1 VVNLPKQKNILMS
14 LSLYIIKRYVF
25 SKKDSKNLSLF
36 SIIAISGIAI
46 GVTVLI
52 IALSVLKGFEK
63 ILTEKLINL
72 DSHIQITGFSNNPL
86 PDYSITKPEIE
97 ALIEGEY
104 DQIKPYVLSLAIVKH
119 KRINEGIT
127 IKGVFPEYF
136 DGLSSYVVING
147 KSLLENSAN
156 KKEIIIGKTLANKLK
171 AKVGD
176 EITVFALK
184 ENKIPDV
191 NNPPAIEKFLIT
203 GVFQSG
209 LAKYDNTFAYV
220 NIKTAQNVF
229 GLKGKIN
236 GYEIKIH
243 DVSKIDS
250 ISNILQ
256 ENLRYPHYVRTVY
269 QIYKHIFTWI
279 DLQKK
284 PIPIVLGLIII
295 VAVFNIISTL
305 LMIVLEKM
313 NSVGALKSMGATRKQ
328 IIRIFLYQGI
338 FLGLIGIIIGNLLAY
353 FLLMIQ
359 IKFNIITLPAE
370 IYFTSTV
377 PILIEASTFILVS
390 VIAFILSIASSFL
403 PSYIASRLNPVS
415 TLRFA

>member
-1 VVNLPKQKNILMS
+1 MS
-14 LSLYIIKRYVF
+14 LSLYIIKKYIF

-36 SIIAISGIAI
+36 SFIAISGIAI

-86 PDYSITKPEIE
+86 PDYNITQPEIE
-97 ALIEGEY
+97 GLIDGEY
-104 DQIKPYVLSLAIVKH
+104 NQIKPYVLNLAIVKH

-127 IKGVFPEYF
+127 IKGVSPEYLN
-136 DGLSSYVVING
+136 GLSSYVILNG
-147 KSLLENSAN
+147 EYLLENGENN
-156 KKEIIIGKTLANKLK
+156 KNIVIGKTLANKLR
-171 AKVGD
+171 ANVGD
-176 EITVFALK
+176 EITIFALK

-191 NNPPAIEKFLIT
+191 NNPPAIEKFRIT
-203 GVFQSG
+203 GIFQSG

-229 GLKGKIN
+229 GLKEKIN
-236 GYEIKIH
+236 GYEIKIN

-250 ISNILQ
+250 LANVLQ

-313 NSVGALKSMGATRKQ
+313 NSVGTLKSLGATRKQ
-328 IIRIFLYQGI
+328 IINIFLFQGL
-338 FLGLIGIIIGNLLAY
+338 FLGFIGIGIGNLLAY
-353 FLLMIQ
+353 LLLIFQ

-377 PILIEASTFILVS
+377 PILLEYSTFVLVS